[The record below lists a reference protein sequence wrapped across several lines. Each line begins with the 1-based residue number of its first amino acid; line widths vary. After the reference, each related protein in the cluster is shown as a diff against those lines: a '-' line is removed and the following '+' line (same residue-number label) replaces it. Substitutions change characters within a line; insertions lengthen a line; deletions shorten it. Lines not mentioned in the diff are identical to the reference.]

1 MPESVVKFVEGDLVR
16 VLRGT
21 VSHEDSEWVT
31 VQRRDATYRINRSS
45 IILIE
50 TPSEGGL

>member
-21 VSHEDSEWVT
+21 VSHEDAQWVT
-31 VQRRDATYRINRSS
+31 VQRRDAVYRINRAS

-50 TPSEGGL
+50 TPEVGP